1 MPVRRPPGGPAPDR
15 HPTGTRPAPDRH
27 RVRSVAAVGSESHDC
42 YGRRMNDTWGRG
54 VAVVI
59 EDDED
64 IRGLIV
70 ITLQQAGFTVH
81 AATTGA
87 QGVALVTAHRP
98 VVTTVDVS
106 LPDID
111 GFEVVRRLRTFSD
124 TVVVMVTAR
133 GEEPDTL
140 LGLESGADEYVTK
153 PFRPRELRARVDALL
168 RRAGFTPA
176 APHAAAPTGPEHEPA
191 DGRLEVDTAR
201 RTVRVGGELVQL
213 TRTEFDLLAALHGAR
228 GRTVAKS
235 DLAAALW
242 SDQYARG
249 GRVTEADRRT
259 VEVHVANVRRKL
271 GDNPSSPRFIRTVR
285 GLGYRLEDA

>member
-1 MPVRRPPGGPAPDR
+1 
-15 HPTGTRPAPDRH
+15 
-27 RVRSVAAVGSESHDC
+27 
-42 YGRRMNDTWGRG
+42 MNDTWGRG

-106 LPDID
+106 LPDVD

-168 RRAGFTPA
+168 RRAGFA
-176 APHAAAPTGPEHEPA
+176 AAAAPQATGPAPEPDPA
-191 DGRLEVDTAR
+191 HGGLEVDTTR
-201 RTVRVGGELVQL
+201 RTVRVGGELVPL

-242 SDQYARG
+242 SDEYGPGA
-249 GRVTEADRRT
+249 RVTEADRRT

-271 GDNPSSPRFIRTVR
+271 GDSPTSPRFIRTVR

>member
-1 MPVRRPPGGPAPDR
+1 MD
-15 HPTGTRPAPDRH
+15 
-27 RVRSVAAVGSESHDC
+27 EF
-42 YGRRMNDTWGRG
+42 WGRG

-64 IRGLIV
+64 IRGLIQ

-81 AATTGA
+81 AATTGV
-87 QGVALVTAHRP
+87 QGVALVKAHRP

-124 TVVVMVTAR
+124 GVVVMVTAR

-140 LGLESGADEYVTK
+140 MGLESGADEYVTK

-168 RRAGFTPA
+168 RRARLGATPPA
-176 APHAAAPTGPEHEPA
+176 EPA
-191 DGRLEVDTAR
+191 GEPTEPPDGGTLHVDATRRVVRLH
-201 RTVRVGGELVQL
+201 GELVAL

-228 GRTVAKS
+228 GRVVAKNE
-235 DLAAALW
+235 LAGLLW
-242 SDQYARG
+242 PDQYAHG
-249 GRVTEADRRT
+249 GVVTDADRRT
-259 VEVHVANVRRKL
+259 VEVHVANLRRKL
-271 GDNPSSPRFIRTVR
+271 GDNPTSPRFIHTIR
-285 GLGYRLEDA
+285 GLGYRFDGA